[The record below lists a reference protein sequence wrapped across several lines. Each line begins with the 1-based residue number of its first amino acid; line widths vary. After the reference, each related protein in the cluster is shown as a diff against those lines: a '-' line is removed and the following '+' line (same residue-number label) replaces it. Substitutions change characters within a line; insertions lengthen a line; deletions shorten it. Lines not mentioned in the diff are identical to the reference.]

1 MKSNRWLVFWENV
14 CGVGFLLLALL
25 SSPGCVSQRLPG
37 TALTLTSTL
46 IPATLTPSPT
56 VTAPAAPVS
65 NPFSVSILEK
75 TRLCPGHIQSAC
87 PQEAA
92 ISDLAFAPDGKT
104 LVVAGAAGLGLYRL
118 DTLEEIWRVPT
129 RTAMNS
135 IAFSPDG
142 SLLASGSDDKTVVLW
157 SAEKGH
163 PLRKLE
169 GFPDWVGSVTF
180 SSTGRYL
187 AAGSFR
193 IIMIWDTTTW
203 EELTALKGHSSY
215 IWNLAFSPARDD
227 LLASAS
233 VSNTIILW
241 DVATGQQLRTLLGPT
256 YWMRSAAFSPNGRMI
271 ASGSG
276 AGNVLLWDAAS
287 GEQELTLRA
296 HQGYIWDVAFSPD
309 GLVMATAS
317 EDQTVILWD
326 FSALSGGVD
335 SNSDNFPHIVLKEH
349 PAGVRS
355 LVFSP
360 DGSILAAGSGD
371 GMLVLWAIR
380 K

>member
-1 MKSNRWLVFWENV
+1 MKSSRWLVFWENV
-14 CGVGFLLLALL
+14 CRVGFLLLALL
-25 SSPGCVSQRLPG
+25 SSQGCVSQRPPG
-37 TALTLTSTL
+37 TAPALTSTL

-56 VTAPAAPVS
+56 VTAPAAPAS

-87 PQEAA
+87 PQETA

-104 LVVAGAAGLGLYRL
+104 LVVAGAAGLTLYRL
-118 DTLEEIWRVPT
+118 DNLEEIWRVPT

-157 SAEKGH
+157 TAEKGH

-169 GFPDWVGSVTF
+169 GFPDWVASVAF
-180 SSTGRYL
+180 SSKGRFL
-187 AAGSFR
+187 AAGSFQTIR
-193 IIMIWDTTTW
+193 VWDTTTW
-203 EELTALKGHSSY
+203 EELPVIKGQSSY
-215 IWNLAFSPARDD
+215 IWNLAFSPAGDD

-233 VSNTIILW
+233 VGNTIILW

-256 YWMRSAAFSPNGRMI
+256 YWMRSAAFSPDGRMI

-276 AGNVLLWDAAS
+276 DGNVLLWDAAS
-287 GEQELTLRA
+287 GEQLLTMRS
-296 HQGYIWDVAFSPD
+296 HNGYIWDVAFSPE
-309 GLVMATAS
+309 GQVLATAS

-326 FSALSGGVD
+326 VSLLSGG
-335 SNSDNFPHIVLKEH
+335 NAGVLTAPTHSILGEH
-349 PAGVRS
+349 PGGVRS
-355 LVFSP
+355 LAFSP
-360 DGSILAAGSGD
+360 EGSILAAGSGD
-371 GMLVLWAIR
+371 GTLILWAIR

>member
-1 MKSNRWLVFWENV
+1 MKSSRWLFYWENV

-25 SSPGCVSQRLPG
+25 SSQGCVSQRLPG
-37 TALTLTSTL
+37 TAPALTSTL
-46 IPATLTPSPT
+46 IPASLTPSPT
-56 VTAPAAPVS
+56 VTAPAAPAS

-92 ISDLAFAPDGKT
+92 INDLAFAPDGKT
-104 LVVAGAAGLGLYRL
+104 LVVAGAAGLTLYRL
-118 DTLEEIWRVPT
+118 DNLEEIWRVPT

-157 SAEKGH
+157 SAENGR

-169 GFPDWVGSVTF
+169 GFPDWVASVAF
-180 SSTGRYL
+180 SSKGHFL
-187 AAGSFR
+187 AAGSFQTIR
-193 IIMIWDTTTW
+193 VWDTTTW
-203 EELTALKGHSSY
+203 EELPVIKGQSSY
-215 IWNLAFSPARDD
+215 IWNLAFSPAGDD

-233 VSNTIILW
+233 VGNTIILW

-256 YWMRSAAFSPNGRMI
+256 YWMRSAAFSPDGRMI

-276 AGNVLLWDAAS
+276 DGNVLLWDAAS
-287 GEQELTLRA
+287 GEQLLTMRS
-296 HQGYIWDVAFSPD
+296 HNGYIWDVAFSPE
-309 GLVMATAS
+309 GQVLATAS

-326 FSALSGGVD
+326 VSVLSGG
-335 SNSDNFPHIVLKEH
+335 NAGVLTAPTHSILGEH
-349 PAGVRS
+349 PGGVRS
-355 LVFSP
+355 LAFSP
-360 DGSILAAGSGD
+360 EGSILAAGSGD
-371 GMLVLWAIR
+371 GTLILWAIR